1 MWGPTD
7 IKPLFFCCVLLAFA
21 DIGQKENYLKR
32 LTVAGSIIEYKFMEE
47 KITQFE
53 NEPDSQQKNHLK
65 STLMASS
72 EGCLLLIG
80 IALILIYTFW
90 LGIKLLL
97 SPDESQ
103 VLVGLTA
110 IELTFGRGAAMTFGY
125 RFDLG
130 NSTVIPICII
140 IETVYVLILYPLFV
154 FSWRRLLVIN
164 WLKKT
169 FERTQKAA
177 ETHKDKVQK
186 YGVIGLFVFV
196 WFPFWMTGPVVGSVI
211 GFLLGLRLWLNMT
224 VVLVGTYAAIF
235 GWAFV
240 LRKLHKQVASYS
252 SYAAMVIMA
261 LLIFIFIVGHLLYR
275 AFQESKNKT

>member
-1 MWGPTD
+1 
-7 IKPLFFCCVLLAFA
+7 
-21 DIGQKENYLKR
+21 
-32 LTVAGSIIEYKFMEE
+32 MEE
-47 KITQFE
+47 KTVQSE
-53 NEPDSQQKNHLK
+53 NELNSQQNNQLK
-65 STLMASS
+65 STLLASP

-80 IALILIYTFW
+80 IALILIYSFW
-90 LGIKLLL
+90 LGIKLLI

-110 IELTFGRGAAMTFGY
+110 TELTLGRGFAMTFGY
-125 RFDLG
+125 TLG
-130 NSTVIPICII
+130 LGHSTVIPICMIL
-140 IETVYVLILYPLFV
+140 ETIYVLILYPLFV
-154 FSWRRLLVIN
+154 FSWRRLLVIKT
-164 WLKKT
+164 LKNT
-169 FERTQKAA
+169 FERIRKSA

-186 YGVIGLFVFV
+186 YGVIGLFAFV

-224 VVLVGTYAAIF
+224 VVLAGTYAAIF

-252 SYAAMVIMA
+252 SYAAMVLMA

-275 AFQESKNKT
+275 AFHENKNKT